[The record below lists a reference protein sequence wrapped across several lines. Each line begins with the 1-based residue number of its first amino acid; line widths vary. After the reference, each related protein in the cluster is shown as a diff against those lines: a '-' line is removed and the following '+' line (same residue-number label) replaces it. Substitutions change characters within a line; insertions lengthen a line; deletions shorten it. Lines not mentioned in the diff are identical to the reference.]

1 MRDQKIIIKNSSD
14 LLTVR
19 EDYLKKQEG
28 MKYRIQVCSGAGCIS
43 SNCHAVRDALAAC
56 MDEKGLSGSVEMIE
70 TGCIGTCDLGP
81 VMVITG
87 IGDASHVIGS
97 SGSPDGDASHIS
109 SNSNTSNDRS
119 NSDIMSIQ
127 NNRNSVFYIKLTPQ
141 DIPAIVESHLV
152 QGRILY
158 DKTYFDS
165 KKNKNTPFID
175 DIEYFKNQTKIALRN
190 CGTIDYGS
198 LEDYIAHDGYMAI
211 ARVLEGYTPQMAADE
226 IKKSGLRGRGG
237 AGFPTGIKLE
247 SGMKARDNVKYLV
260 CNADE
265 GDPGA
270 FMDRSILEGD
280 PHSVIEGMMIGGYII
295 GARKG
300 YVYVRAEYPLAVER
314 LDMAIKIA
322 REAGL
327 LGRNILE
334 KGFDFDLE
342 IRIGAGAFVCGEE
355 TALMASIE
363 GQRGEPRQKPP
374 FPFQKGL
381 FGKPTII
388 SNVETYANI
397 APIILK
403 GSEWFS
409 GIGTEK
415 SKGTK
420 VFALAGA
427 INNTGIVEVPM
438 GTALGDIIFNIGGG
452 VRKNREFKAAQTGG
466 PSGGCIKS
474 ENLNTPMDYESLTR
488 LGAIMGSGGLIT
500 MDEDTCM
507 VDMARYFME
516 FIQEESCGKCVPCRL
531 GTKRMLEILERIT
544 RGHGEQG
551 DIEELEELGA
561 MIKEA
566 AVCGLGQTAPNPVLS
581 MINNFREEYEE
592 HIRYKYCRAGVC
604 ADMFIS
610 PCQNACPAGVNVPG
624 YVSLVAAGRLRDAYN
639 LIRKENPFPAVC
651 GRVCTHECES
661 KCRRGQLDEPVAIA
675 DLKRYVADYVLKNE
689 EPYMDLVFP
698 KKGKSVGII
707 GAGPSG
713 LTCGYYLARLGYDVD
728 VYESQPVAGGILAFG
743 IPEYRL
749 PSDVLQHEIK
759 QIEQVGV
766 NIHLDMEVG
775 SDITFYQL
783 KNKHDALYIAT
794 GTQFSNKI
802 NIPGED
808 LKGVYHGLD
817 FLRDVNLGKD
827 VKISGRVAVIG
838 GGNTAIDAAR
848 TAVRLGAQEVTVLY
862 RRLVDDM
869 PADAREIRDAVEEGI
884 SIIPLVA
891 PVKFNGREKV
901 REIEC
906 IRMEPGGF
914 DSSGRRKPRP
924 VSGTEFTIKVDYVI
938 PAVSQYSD
946 LPFINRDEVEVTQW
960 GTFVTDRDTLMTKM
974 KGVFAGGDVA
984 RGSDTVIRAIADGK
998 TAAKSIDKYLGGRG
1012 ELNTGEDIEIP
1023 KAADEKEI
1031 VEHERFPMKYLP
1043 PRERS
1048 QNFEEV
1054 AVGFHKLNAIAEAM
1068 RCLRCDRRC

>member
-1 MRDQKIIIKNSSD
+1 MGRNMKIWNQTDLLQISDNYKKETGGKKYKIII
-14 LLTVR
+14 
-19 EDYLKKQEG
+19 
-28 MKYRIQVCSGAGCIS
+28 CSGAGCIS
-43 SNCHAVRDALAAC
+43 SNCHAVRDSLIDSLKDKDLA
-56 MDEKGLSGSVEMIE
+56 DDVHLIE

-81 VMVITG
+81 VMLITLLHG
-87 IGDASHVIGS
+87 
-97 SGSPDGDASHIS
+97 
-109 SNSNTSNDRS
+109 
-119 NSDIMSIQ
+119 SDIARKTVGAAKNVESAGSNAASTRSDIVVPGKG
-127 NNRNSVFYIKLTPQ
+127 VFYTELTPQ
-141 DIPAIVESHLV
+141 DIPAIVTSHLLR
-152 QGRILY
+152 GNIKI
-158 DKTYFDS
+158 DKTYFDT
-165 KKNKNTPFID
+165 KLGRNVPYIEDID
-175 DIEYFKNQTKIALRN
+175 FFKNQVKIALRN
-190 CGTIDYGS
+190 CGSIDYGS
-198 LEDYIAHDGYMAI
+198 LEGYIANDGYMAI
-211 ARVLEGYTPQMAADE
+211 SRVLNNFTPVQVADE
-226 IKKSGLRGRGG
+226 VKKSGLRGRGG

-247 SGMKARDNVKYLV
+247 SGMKAADPVKYLV

-280 PHSVIEGMMIGGYII
+280 PHSVIEGMMISGYTI

-314 LDMAIKIA
+314 LDMAIKSA

-327 LGRNILE
+327 LGMNILD
-334 KGFDFDLE
+334 KGFDFDIE

-363 GQRGEPRQKPP
+363 GERGEPRQKPP

-388 SNVETYANI
+388 SNVETYVNI
-397 APIILK
+397 PPIILN
-403 GSEWFS
+403 GSTWFS
-409 GIGTEK
+409 GYGSGN

-427 INNTGIVEVPM
+427 INNTGIVVVPM
-438 GTALGDIIFNIGGG
+438 GTTLGEIIFNIGGG
-452 VRKNREFKAAQTGG
+452 VRKNKEFKAAQTGG
-466 PSGGCIKS
+466 PSGGCITRDH
-474 ENLNTPMDYESLTR
+474 LNTPMEYDALVK

-507 VDMARYFME
+507 VDMARFFME

-531 GTKRMLEILERIT
+531 GTKRMLDILEKIT
-544 RGHGEQG
+544 KGQGEEG
-551 DIEELEELGA
+551 DIEALQELGA

-566 AVCGLGQTAPNPVLS
+566 AICGLGQTAPNPVLS
-581 MINNFREEYEE
+581 MISNFREEYEE
-592 HIRYKYCRAGVC
+592 HIKYKYCRAGVC

-624 YVSLVAAGRLRDAYN
+624 YVALVAAGRLRDAYN

-698 KKGKSVGII
+698 KKGKNVGII

-728 VYESQPVAGGILAFG
+728 VYESQPVAGGVLAFG

-749 PSDVLQHEIK
+749 PITVLQHEIK
-759 QIEQVGV
+759 MIEQVGV
-766 NIHLDMEVG
+766 KIHLNTEIGTDM
-775 SDITFYQL
+775 TFYQL
-783 KNKHDALYIAT
+783 RNKYDALYIST

-802 NIPGED
+802 NIPGEEM
-808 LKGVYHGLD
+808 KGVYHGLD
-817 FLRDVNLGKD
+817 FLRDVNLGNE
-827 VKISGRVAVIG
+827 VKIKGTVAIIG

-848 TAVRLGAQEVTVLY
+848 TALRLGAQEVTVLY
-862 RRLVDDM
+862 RRLVEDM
-869 PADAREIRDAVEEGI
+869 PADAREIRDAVEEGVRI
-884 SIIPLVA
+884 VPLVA
-891 PVKFNGREKV
+891 PVRFIGKDRV

-906 IRMEPGGF
+906 VKMELSGF
-914 DSSGRRKPRP
+914 DSSGRRKPKP
-924 VSGTEFTIKVDYVI
+924 VSGSEFILKVDFVI

-946 LPFINRDEVEVTQW
+946 LPFINRDEVELTQW

-974 KGVFAGGDVA
+974 KGVFAGGDVV
-984 RGSDTVIRAIADGK
+984 RGSDTVIKAIADGK
-998 TAAKSIDKYLGGRG
+998 NAAKAIDKFLGGKG
-1012 ELNTGEDIEIP
+1012 ELNTGEEIDIP
-1023 KAADEKEI
+1023 KPTDEKEI
-1031 VEHERFPMKYLP
+1031 IEHERFPMKFLTP
-1043 PRERS
+1043 EERS
-1048 QNFEEV
+1048 HSFNEV